1 MNKGT
6 KIVIIGGVIYLGYK
20 GYQYVQNLK
29 RIEEQVVITTNAK
42 KDSISIQGVK
52 LLIEYNIKNPTN
64 AYLKMSP
71 PLIRVLI
78 EKSQVATSDMNA
90 VEIPAEYRDNQ
101 NRIVIRPNQE
111 TGNIATYLTIPWIAL
126 AGLAPEIFKR
136 LSSPDTGTKDQSNK
150 IDVEVELK
158 ATVFTL
164 AGALPYQSSQK
175 FMI

>member
-1 MNKGT
+1 MNKGA

-42 KDSISIQGVK
+42 KDKITLQGVT
-52 LLIEYNIKNPTN
+52 LLVEYNIKNPTG

-71 PLIRVLI
+71 PLIRILI
-78 EKSQVATSDMNA
+78 EKTQVATSNMNS
-90 VEIPAEYRDNQ
+90 VEIPAEYRDSQ

-126 AGLAPEIFKR
+126 AGLAPEIIKR
-136 LSSPDTGTKDQSNK
+136 LNTADTGTKDNPNK
-150 IDVEVELK
+150 IDVEIELK

-164 AGALPYQSSQK
+164 AGSLPYASTSK
-175 FMI
+175 FKV